1 MDIALKIEQP
11 EFAAAEVR
19 STLAYA
25 LRSETEQ
32 AQLRRNHYAEICK
45 TFEQQY
51 NVASDE
57 FLHRFEQGENG
68 DDLWAFDWFA
78 AKRGLDLW
86 ERRYQILSKVS
97 L

>member
-1 MDIALKIEQP
+1 MNFYTVSK
-11 EFAAAEVR
+11 
-19 STLAYA
+19 
-25 LRSETEQ
+25 
-32 AQLRRNHYAEICK
+32 
-45 TFEQQY
+45 
-51 NVASDE
+51 
-57 FLHRFEQGENG
+57 QGENG